1 MELPS
6 ARNLLKSFQNKLKTF
21 KIPIFSFSL
30 QIIMSKTEKKHGF
43 WFYFG
48 RGMAGIGIALLLVVL
63 YVYLSVPTYSFR
75 EPKPFSGEYLYN
87 PYQDMNPD
95 QWKKY
100 HFHCHSRKFFGLT
113 NGRKSKE
120 ETIDSVY
127 QALGYDHYG
136 ISDYMGINTHGSERE
151 DYIPAYEHGY
161 GLFRKTH
168 QICIG
173 AEKVYWPDF
182 PFMQNLNMKQHMIN
196 KLGERCR
203 FVMPAHAS
211 FTKGYKVSDM
221 IFLSNYRLI
230 EVVNP
235 YGNAFEHWDKAL
247 SNGHRVYALGD
258 DDTHNINKASE
269 VCHNLTM
276 VNTESLDPESV
287 YNALDLGLCYAVEF
301 DNFFHYPMTLAE
313 KVEQAHALPHLTC
326 AQLVGDTLF
335 IETSSPEMQEVQFIG
350 QDGKVLKTEENVA
363 TALYVIQPEDHY
375 VRTHINVNGLQHFY
389 LNPVTRHTTPEP
401 VDRQLDFVNQAQT
414 YLYWFVYFGAFVA
427 LAWYLIKMAKAKK
440 EENK

>member
-1 MELPS
+1 MG
-6 ARNLLKSFQNKLKTF
+6 T
-21 KIPIFSFSL
+21 
-30 QIIMSKTEKKHGF
+30 TKKKKDF

-48 RGMAGIGIALLLVVL
+48 RVMAALGIALLLLVL
-63 YVYLSVPTYSFR
+63 YVYLSVPTYGFK

-100 HFHCHSRKFFGLT
+100 HIHCHSRKFFGLT

-120 ETIDSVY
+120 ATIDSVY

-136 ISDYMGINTHGSERE
+136 ISDYMGINMHGAERE

-173 AEKVYWPDF
+173 ADKVYRIDYL
-182 PFMQNLNMKQHMIN
+182 FMQNLNMKQHMIN
-196 KLGERCR
+196 KLGEHCR

-221 IFLSNYRLI
+221 VFLSNYRLL

-235 YGNAFEHWDKAL
+235 YGNALEHWDKAL

-258 DDTHNINKASE
+258 DDTHDITKANE

-276 VNTESLDPESV
+276 VNTADLNPEHV
-287 YNALDLGLCYAVEF
+287 YEALDKGLCYAVEF
-301 DNFFHYPMTLAE
+301 DNWYHYPMTLAE
-313 KVEQAHALPHLTC
+313 KVEQAHALPHLTK
-326 AQLVGDTLF
+326 AELVGDTLF
-335 IETSSPEMQEVQFIG
+335 IETSVETMQEVKFIG

-363 TALYVIQPEDHY
+363 TAFYVIQPEDHY
-375 VRTHINVNGLQHFY
+375 VRTQINVNGLQHFY
-389 LNPVTRHTTPEP
+389 LNPITRHSTPMP
-401 VDRQLDFVNQAQT
+401 VDQRLDFVNKSQT
-414 YLYWFVYFGAFVA
+414 YLYWFVYIVAFAA
-427 LAWYLIKMAKAKK
+427 LTWYLFKMAKEKK
-440 EENK
+440 AENK

>member
-1 MELPS
+1 
-6 ARNLLKSFQNKLKTF
+6 
-21 KIPIFSFSL
+21 
-30 QIIMSKTEKKHGF
+30 MSKKKQKHGY
-43 WFYFG
+43 WFYVG
-48 RGMAGIGIALLLVVL
+48 RVFLCLGIALLLLVL
-63 YVYLSVPTYSFR
+63 YVYLSVPTYSFK

-87 PYQDMNPD
+87 PYQDMNPN

-100 HFHCHSRKFFGLT
+100 HFHCHSRKYFGLT

-120 ETIDSVY
+120 AAIDSVY

-136 ISDYMGINTHGSERE
+136 ISDYMGINNHGSERD

-173 AEKVYWPDF
+173 AESVYYIDF
-182 PFMQNLNMKQHMIN
+182 PFMQNLNMKQYMLN

-221 IFLSNYRLI
+221 MLLSNYRLI

-247 SNGHRVYALGD
+247 SNGHRVYALGN
-258 DDTHNINKASE
+258 DDTHNINNEHE
-269 VCHNLTM
+269 VCRNLTM
-276 VNTESLDPESV
+276 VNTPDLNPEHV
-287 YNALDLGLCYAVEF
+287 YEALDNGLCYAVEF
-301 DNFFHYPMTLAE
+301 DNWYYHPLSL
-313 KVEQAHALPHLTC
+313 EQKANDARSLDYLTQ

-335 IETSSPEMQEVQFIG
+335 ISTSAETMREVKFIG

-363 TALYVIQPEDHY
+363 TAYYVIQAEDTY
-375 VRTHINVNGLQHFY
+375 VRTRIDLNGRHFLY
-389 LNPVTRHTTPEP
+389 LNPVTRHPSSDLD
-401 VDRQLDFVNQAQT
+401 DRRLDSINYAQT
-414 YLYWFVYFGAFVA
+414 GLYWFVYAVA
-427 LAWYLIKMAKAKK
+427 LLAMIWYLIKKAKEK
-440 EENK
+440 SA